1 MKLISAD
8 DLQTQSADIRKARK
22 AATAQLE
29 ASYRELAAEYQQAV
43 SDIDF
48 DQRHQPQSA
57 AEMTAQALS
66 RGQTR
71 SVSEQLN
78 ALIQSA
84 VLRGESDVS
93 VRVAAFDPVVQQADG
108 STAYLSEINQQLLD
122 QAERDDQAYGFQV
135 IHGSSVYGHF
145 ENQVA
150 QMISQALADK
160 LKQEIEAHP
169 GYSVEIVRPEL
180 SDHDL
185 SDWTV
190 TISWKKAIS

>member
-8 DLQTQSADIRKARK
+8 DLQAQSADIREARK

-29 ASYRELAAEYQQAV
+29 ARYRELAAEYQQAV
-43 SDIDF
+43 SSIDF

-66 RGQTR
+66 HGQTL

-108 STAYLSEINQQLLD
+108 STAHLSEINQQLLE

-150 QMISQALADK
+150 QMISRALADK

-180 SDHDL
+180 SDRDL